1 MAKDTFTLAQN
12 QATKPFSLK
21 SVDALALDFQNLDK
35 KGLKKFADR
44 FKRKKKPV
52 TDIEANNKA
61 KRANGVLQKQFTM
74 TFEDGQK
81 VTIAVKS
88 DGTIFQVRLNNKV
101 MPLRNTTDMSKAVDE
116 IVNAMLANSSAYEKA
131 KAAREKAKVRP
142 PRPKVTTSRKQK
154 LNEAREQI
162 STMQQ
167 QVDDLKTQSDN
178 QTAELEA
185 KRKEL
190 ADLQAALKSEQDLTK
205 ELEAEIKK
213 LENAGATLPGGN
225 A

>member
-1 MAKDTFTLAQN
+1 MAKDKFTLAQN

-88 DGTIFQVRLNNKV
+88 DGTIFQGVNIENAAYTPTICAERCAIF
-101 MPLRNTTDMSKAVDE
+101 KAVSEGYRDFKAIAVVGCDE
-116 IVNAMLANSSAYEKA
+116 
-131 KAAREKAKVRP
+131 KVLESNEFKNQ
-142 PRPKVTTSRKQK
+142 KVLPEGYGKSGPCGVCRQVMQEFCDPETFDIILGRAEDDITVYK
-154 LNEAREQI
+154 L
-162 STMQQ
+162 
-167 QVDDLKTQSDN
+167 
-178 QTAELEA
+178 
-185 KRKEL
+185 KEL
-190 ADLQAALKSEQDLTK
+190 FPHAFGPADLA
-205 ELEAEIKK
+205 
-213 LENAGATLPGGN
+213 
-225 A
+225 